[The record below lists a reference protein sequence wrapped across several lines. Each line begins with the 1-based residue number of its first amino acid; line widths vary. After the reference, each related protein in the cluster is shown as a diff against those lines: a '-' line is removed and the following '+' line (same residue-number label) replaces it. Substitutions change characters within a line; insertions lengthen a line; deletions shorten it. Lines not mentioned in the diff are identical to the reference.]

1 MESEIQFLKGD
12 ECYEVSGVI
21 SNEIDEM
28 LNKEFEDV
36 NAELKSNIK
45 IKIIIEND
53 VSKQKGVKE

>member
-12 ECYEVSGVI
+12 ECYDVSEVI
-21 SNEIDEM
+21 SNELSEM

-45 IKIIIEND
+45 IKMIIEND
-53 VSKQKGVKE
+53 ANSGVTTNG